1 MSALTN
7 HQVVLVT
14 GAGSGIGLAIATVLA
29 CAGHHVHAGLRLSRV
44 EGKERASA
52 IRDLADKERLDLRVV
67 DLDVLSEVSC
77 RAAIDQV
84 MGERGRLDVVV
95 NNAGMLM
102 TGITEAFAPEQVQA
116 IFDTNATSWLRVN
129 RAALPVMRR
138 QGHGVLAYT
147 SSTTAHIAEPFL
159 GPYAA
164 AKAAGEALAEVMA
177 MEARPFGIET
187 VILVPGAFTSGTDH
201 FAHAGRPAQPAVVAQ
216 YGDLPSRAETLGDRL
231 RKIDAAHGG
240 SLDVSAV
247 GEALRDALA
256 RPRGNRPF
264 RVFVDGQHKGVE
276 EITTVQD
283 ARQRLLLDA
292 FGLVDLLPSATAS

>member
-1 MSALTN
+1 MSVPTDK
-7 HQVVLVT
+7 QVIVVT

-29 CAGHHVHAGLRLSRV
+29 RAGHRVHAGLRLSRP
-44 EGKERASA
+44 ESGERAAA
-52 IRDLADKERLDLRVV
+52 IRNLAGQEGLDLRVV
-67 DLDVLSEVSC
+67 DLDVLSEPSC

-84 MGERGRLDVVV
+84 VGERGRLDVIV

-102 TGITEAFAPEQVQA
+102 TGITEAFAPEQLQA

-164 AKAAGEALAEVMA
+164 AKAAGEALAEVMG

-187 VILVPGAFTSGTDH
+187 VIIEPGAFTDGTEH
-201 FAHAGRPAQPAVVAQ
+201 FAHAGRPAHPAVTAQ
-216 YGDLPSRAETLGDRL
+216 YGDLPGRAETLGDRL
-231 RKIDAAHGG
+231 REIDAAHGG
-240 SLDVSAV
+240 SLDVTAV

-256 RPRGNRPF
+256 MPVSQRPYRI
-264 RVFVDGQHKGVE
+264 FVDGQKKGVE
-276 EITTVQD
+276 DIVAVQD
-283 ARQRLLLDA
+283 ARQAALLEG
-292 FGLVDLLPSATAS
+292 FGLSDLAPPAS

>member
-1 MSALTN
+1 MSAATN
-7 HQVVLVT
+7 GQAILVT

-29 CAGHHVHAGLRLSRV
+29 RAGHHVHAGLRLARS
-44 EGKERASA
+44 EGEGRAGMLC
-52 IRDLADKERLDLRVV
+52 DLAATEGLDLRVV
-67 DLDVLSEVSC
+67 DLDVLSEPSC

-84 MGERGRLDVVV
+84 VSERGRLDVVV

-102 TGITEAFAPEQVQA
+102 TGITEAFAPEQLQA

-138 QGHGVLAYT
+138 QRHGVLAYT

-164 AKAAGEALAEVMA
+164 SKAAGEALTEVMG

-201 FAHAGRPAQPAVVAQ
+201 FAHVGRPVHPAVVAQ
-216 YGDLPSRAETLGDRL
+216 YGDLPSRAEDLGDRL
-231 RKIDAAHGG
+231 REIDAAQGG
-240 SLDVSAV
+240 ALDVSKV

-256 RPRGNRPF
+256 RPRGNRPL
-264 RVFVDGQHKGVE
+264 RVFVDGQQKGVE
-276 EITTVQD
+276 NITAVQD

-292 FGLVDLLPSATAS
+292 FGLGDLSPSATAS